1 MSWWFVQL
9 FYRFGYFQA
18 CIQHAIIQHL
28 NFFFIQIWTYTTI
41 LCITVLTDSNEESF
55 HFRVLSGFFP
65 PDETDGMVFQ
75 IILKSLFILNTRDTV
90 IPVEHEMYCQHGL
103 CLTEFINILHLCHD
117 SFSEKEAQ
125 LKSFRITALK
135 LLPFIV
141 NQDIQS
147 RADKALTK
155 VQGIR

>member
-1 MSWWFVQL
+1 MKRVSTSEF
-9 FYRFGYFQA
+9 FQG
-18 CIQHAIIQHL
+18 
-28 NFFFIQIWTYTTI
+28 F
-41 LCITVLTDSNEESF
+41 
-55 HFRVLSGFFP
+55 FFP

-75 IILKSLFILNTRDTV
+75 IILKSLFILNTRDAV
-90 IPVEHEMYCQHGL
+90 ITVEHEMYCQHGL

-147 RADKALTK
+147 RADRTLTK

>member
-1 MSWWFVQL
+1 M
-9 FYRFGYFQA
+9 
-18 CIQHAIIQHL
+18 
-28 NFFFIQIWTYTTI
+28 
-41 LCITVLTDSNEESF
+41 TDSNEESF
-55 HFRVLSGFFP
+55 HFRVLSGFSP

-117 SFSEKEAQ
+117 SFSEKEAK

-135 LLPFIV
+135 LLPFYCESGYTE
-141 NQDIQS
+141 QS
-147 RADKALTK
+147 RQNITK